1 MEFLLEIFTEEMP
14 SSHVKAGLSQLKE
27 KIQAEMDASRVRIDG
42 LATYGTCRRL
52 VLVGNFPSKQ
62 EDTEEV
68 VIGPP
73 WSVAFGADGSPTA
86 AAQGF
91 AKAQK
96 ASVDMLQVVK
106 TAKGEYVGLK
116 KTIAGRAVEDILAP
130 ALPAIITSLSFPKMM
145 RWGEG
150 SLRFSRPIKSIL
162 CLCGGK
168 PLAFSLDGLLAG
180 DATTGHKLRS
190 PQILRVR
197 SFREYKSQLK
207 KNKVILDPEER
218 KRIILSQI
226 EKKLRSLKAELYPD
240 EELLDKLAYDVEC
253 PFVFRGSF
261 PKNYLQLPLEVLSVA
276 MREGQKLFSVVRDGR
291 QLPRFLGVAD
301 ATGDPKTLIR
311 GGNERVLKAR
321 LEDARFFWEQ
331 DRKTPLAQK
340 AWGLR
345 QVIYQEKLGSYADKT
360 GRVKHLVSY
369 LCDKLDVKA
378 MKKGTAV
385 AAELCKADLTTEM
398 VREFPSLQG
407 KMGGLYARAE
417 GLPRSVAQA
426 IYEHYQPTSLEDS
439 SPASLGGAILSIADK
454 LDSIVGVIGIGIP
467 VSGSSDPFGLRR
479 NANGICKIILDHKL
493 VFSAANL
500 LKKAILIYGA
510 TLERPAEEIA
520 ASGRT
525 FIEQRLRHIYETHG
539 FRYDLVNA
547 ALGAGV
553 DNIYFT
559 YLRLKALD
567 SLKKS
572 PHFEPMIL
580 MAKRVNNILR
590 GLPSSR
596 LNSELLADKEER
608 ELFSTFSIVRDNV
621 REFVA
626 GGDFVKAQSMAFK
639 LRVPLEQFFDRVLV
653 MTEDKKLRQNR
664 LALLQS
670 IARLLLEVA
679 DYSQIVVEGEKTAQI

>member
-1 MEFLLEIFTEEMP
+1 MEFLIEISTEEMP

-27 KIQAEMDASRVRIDG
+27 KIQAELDASRVRING

-52 VLVGNFPSKQ
+52 VLVGDFSSKQ
-62 EDTEEV
+62 EDKEEV

-73 WSVAFGADGSPTA
+73 RSVAFDPGGSPTA
-86 AAQGF
+86 AARGF
-91 AKAQK
+91 AKAQN
-96 ASVDMLQVVK
+96 ASVDMLRVVK

-162 CLCGGK
+162 CLCGGR
-168 PLAFSLDGLLAG
+168 PLAFSLNGLLAG

-190 PQILRVR
+190 PQILRVS

-207 KNKVILDPEER
+207 KNKVILDPEDR

-291 QLPRFLGVAD
+291 QVPRFLGVAD

-340 AWGLR
+340 ALDLR

-378 MKKGTAV
+378 MKKGATV

-493 VFSAANL
+493 IFSATNL

-559 YLRLKALD
+559 NLRLKALD

-590 GLPSSR
+590 GLPSSK
-596 LNSELLADKEER
+596 LNSELLAEKEER

-626 GGDFVKAQSMAFK
+626 GGDFIKAQSMTFK
-639 LRVPLEQFFDRVLV
+639 LRVPLGQFFDRVLV

-679 DYSQIVVEGEKTAQI
+679 DYSQIVVEGEKTA